1 MKTHTFEISA
11 SASKH
16 GGGTAA
22 SYDDPDKKI
31 IERVTYS
38 VRSEVTLARDP
49 YLTFTENLQ
58 NAPLHLAGTGR
69 DYVTKWKGLIYSI
82 GQIHYLFGIGGHDF
96 EVYPKR

>member
-11 SASKH
+11 CASKH
-16 GGGTAA
+16 GGGTTA

-49 YLTFTENLQ
+49 YLTFTENLLKSS
-58 NAPLHLAGTGR
+58 ATFGR
-69 DYVTKWKGLIYSI
+69 DWKGLRDQV
-82 GQIHYLFGIGGHDF
+82 GKEAYLLDRADALSLWNRGS
-96 EVYPKR
+96 

>member
-49 YLTFTENLQ
+49 YLTFTENLLKSS
-58 NAPLHLAGTGR
+58 ATLGR
-69 DYVTKWKGLIYSI
+69 DWKGLRDQVE
-82 GQIHYLFGIGGHDF
+82 GAYLLDRADTLSLWNRGS
-96 EVYPKR
+96 